1 MWEKQRELKDP
12 WDMPPE
18 VEDGINGTMHLQVAL
33 GMIPTSELVQQKT
46 GKSEHNTSKDTQS
59 CVVS

>member
-1 MWEKQRELKDP
+1 MWEKQRELKDL

-18 VEDGINGTMHLQVAL
+18 VEGGINGTLHLQVAL
-33 GMIPTSELVQQKT
+33 GMIPTSDLVQQKT
-46 GKSEHNTSKDTQS
+46 ENSEHNKSKDTQS

>member
-1 MWEKQRELKDP
+1 MWEKKRELEDL

-18 VEDGINGTMHLQVAL
+18 VEGGINGTPHLQVAL
-33 GMIPTSELVQQKT
+33 GMISTRDLVQQKT
-46 GKSEHNTSKDTQS
+46 EKSEHNTSKDTQS